1 MVGQSYKEKAVSGV
15 FWNFLFIV
23 LSAPLGYLVRILYD
37 RSIPLVD
44 IGLFYAVLDLIA
56 VFAIIRELG
65 LSYSLIHFIP
75 KFLAMKRK
83 ELVKSTIIIVA
94 LMQGI
99 VGAAITLLTI
109 LFSRQ
114 IVVYYLSNKTA
125 IPDIRLAI
133 AVVIIGAISS
143 LIECFSSI
151 SLHSILGFQR
161 QKAFASYNIAKMSTV
176 LAVSLAMVY
185 FFKLKSAI
193 VPSIAYLVMPI
204 LMLASYWLFFIKKV
218 FPDFS
223 RIKARIS
230 KKLSLEILR
239 YAIPLALTSVGIII
253 MTSIDGICLT
263 YFSGLEQVGIYKNAV
278 VSTSNLLLYLASAVS
293 TVLFP
298 MISELWARKK
308 FREISVGIEKT
319 VSYSM
324 IAVLP
329 LSVFMAFF
337 PTVIL
342 NILWTSKNLV
352 GANALRLLAIAAIF
366 CTLFSIFS
374 NFIRA
379 TGDSKTPMKIL
390 YAGAAFNLVGD
401 IMIIPKMGMT
411 GAAITTMLGYLLTA
425 VLAYIY
431 AKKKIEIQTDWKKI
445 GIAAGGALLSVTAI
459 FLVKGIFS
467 NLILKLLVSAVAYFG
482 TYLLIMF
489 LTRTIDI
496 NEIKEAVLA
505 VRK

>member
-75 KFLAMKRK
+75 KFLAKNRK
-83 ELVKSTIIIVA
+83 NLVKSTIITVA
-94 LMQGI
+94 LIQGI
-99 VGAAITLLTI
+99 VGAAITVLTI
-109 LFSRQ
+109 LFSKQ

-176 LAVSLAMVY
+176 LAVSLVGVY

>member
-75 KFLAMKRK
+75 KFLAKNRK
-83 ELVKSTIIIVA
+83 NLVKSTIITVA
-94 LMQGI
+94 LIQGI
-99 VGAAITLLTI
+99 VGAAITVLTI
-109 LFSRQ
+109 LFSKQ

-176 LAVSLAMVY
+176 LAVSLVGVY

-193 VPSIAYLVMPI
+193 VPAIAYLVMPI
-204 LMLASYWLFFIKKV
+204 LMLAAYWIFFVRKV